1 MLRKVYLEI
10 TNVCNL
16 RCSFCPGTTRP
27 PRFLSPDAFRT
38 LAARLVGHTEYLYLH
53 VMGEP
58 LCHPDLAEILDIA
71 ADLGFHICLTTNGVL
86 LPEVSDTLLSRA
98 GSIYKISVSLHSHE
112 ANGGADPT
120 AYLRDCVS
128 FQKAAGAAGIIAVLR
143 LWNGDGASPG
153 QNTQNDRI
161 LALLHEAFP
170 APWKEV
176 RGGPRMA
183 KGCYLEYG
191 ERFTWPIEQAADAV
205 TGRFC
210 MALRD
215 QAAVLCDGTVVPCC
229 LDSEG
234 KIALGNLFDTPLDEI
249 LSAPRARAIYEGF
262 SRRCAVE
269 PLCQTCGYATR
280 FSC

>member
-16 RCSFCPGTTRP
+16 RCAFCPGTTRP

-58 LCHPDLAEILDIA
+58 LLHPALAEILDIA
-71 ADLGFHICLTTNGVL
+71 ADLGFRICLTTNGVL
-86 LPEVSDTLLSRA
+86 LPTLSDTLLSRA
-98 GSIYKISVSLHSHE
+98 RTIHKISISLHSHE
-112 ANGGADPT
+112 ANGGNAPD
-120 AYLRDCVS
+120 AYLHDCVT
-128 FQKAAGAAGIIAVLR
+128 FQKAAGEAGIIAVLR
-143 LWNGDGASPG
+143 LWNGNGAVPG
-153 QNTQNDRI
+153 QNAQNDRI
-161 LALLHEAFP
+161 LALLHAAFP
-170 APWKEV
+170 TPWTEV

-191 ERFTWPIEQAADAV
+191 ERFTWPASRAADADAE
-205 TGRFC
+205 RFC

-234 KIALGNLFDTPLDEI
+234 EIALGNLFDTPLDEI
-249 LSAPRARAIYEGF
+249 LSSPRAKAIYDGF
-262 SRRCAVE
+262 SRRHAVE
-269 PLCQTCGYATR
+269 ALCQTCGYATR
-280 FSC
+280 FS